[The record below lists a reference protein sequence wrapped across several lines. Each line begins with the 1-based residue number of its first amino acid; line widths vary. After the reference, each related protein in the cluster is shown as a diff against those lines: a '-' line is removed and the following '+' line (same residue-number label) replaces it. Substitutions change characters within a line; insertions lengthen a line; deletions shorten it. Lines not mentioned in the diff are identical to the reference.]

1 MGRPRGGKGKKSIE
15 SAKNEDAGSGGE
27 EVIPAYKRRGRPQ
40 KLLKDDI
47 DEEEDIAKIEED
59 GDSTKTIVPSKDSKG
74 SVENGGKKRRQLK
87 RSSDSVMEKDEP
99 SRPSGFRQN
108 ASRRKS
114 TPRRAAEA
122 GVECK

>member
-15 SAKNEDAGSGGE
+15 SAKNEDAGSEGE

-40 KLLKDDI
+40 KLLKDEI
-47 DEEEDIAKIEED
+47 DEEEDIVKIEED
-59 GDSTKTIVPSKDSKG
+59 GDGTKTIVPSKDSKG
-74 SVENGGKKRRQLK
+74 SVENGGKKRRRQLK
-87 RSSDSVMEKDEP
+87 RSSDSVMEEKDEP
-99 SRPSGFRQN
+99 STSRPNGFRQN

-122 GVECK
+122 